1 MKNKSILIVLLSWLV
16 YLPGSGQSQSLYSQY
31 TLNKYLYNPAIA
43 GSDGYTSVSLLARR
57 QLVGFENSPGVIVL
71 SGQTRLL
78 PESYIMKMIQPRKKE
93 NRKTRS
99 GRVGLGGAIF
109 SDRNGALSKTGVQGT
124 YAYHI
129 NFNNKMQLSFAL
141 SASVYQV
148 HLSEGTMKEPGD
160 PLWEGNPKSFLVP
173 DANFGTYLLTDSYY
187 AGFSTSNLFG
197 AYMKLGK
204 EALEDYRIPRY
215 FYLVGGYRW
224 YPSENLKVEPS
235 FIMQTKVG
243 NPEFDFNTT
252 VTYRNE
258 LWAGMSYRTDKTVV
272 FLAGYSIR
280 GLVIGYAYDLNFN
293 AVSSYTHGSH
303 EVMAGFRFGDNSA
316 SRNRWLRKDVKTFDN

>member
-1 MKNKSILIVLLSWLV
+1 MRNICILIVLFSLV
-16 YLPGSGQSQSLYSQY
+16 CLPGSGQSQSLYSQY

-43 GSDGYTSVSLLARR
+43 GADGYTSVSLLARR

-78 PESYIMKMIQPRKKE
+78 PESYIMKMMQPRKKE

-99 GRVGLGGAIF
+99 GRVGLGGAVF
-109 SDRNGALSKTGVQGT
+109 SDRNGALSKTGIQGT

-129 NFNNKMQLSFAL
+129 NFNNKAQLSFAL
-141 SASVYQV
+141 SASAYQV
-148 HLSEGTMKEPGD
+148 HLREGTMKDPGD

-215 FYLVGGYRW
+215 FYFVGGYRW
-224 YPSENLKVEPS
+224 YPSETLKVEPS

-243 NPEFDFNTT
+243 NPELDFNTT

-272 FLAGYSIR
+272 FLAGYSLK

-293 AVSSYTHGSH
+293 TVSNYTHGSH
-303 EVMAGFRFGDNSA
+303 EILAGYRFGDNSA
-316 SRNRWLRKDVKTFDN
+316 SRNRWLRRDVKTFEN